1 MSYAAN
7 EIGEIDPVENV
18 RVDPAAG
25 RGVAPP
31 VLDDRNDAIPAA
43 LAAAA
48 ADAAADATPV
58 APADAV
64 ADATPVAPADAELRR
79 WAELAEQRLY
89 DRLADL
95 QAALEDMRRERDA
108 WREQAQRLPASAPPT
123 TWWGRRRKAG

>member
-7 EIGEIDPVENV
+7 EIGEIDPVEDV

-25 RGVAPP
+25 RGIAPP
-31 VLDDRNDAIPAA
+31 ASDDCNDAIPAA

-58 APADAV
+58 ATDDAV
-64 ADATPVAPADAELRR
+64 LRR
-79 WAELAEQRLY
+79 RAELAEQRLY
-89 DRLADL
+89 DRLTDL